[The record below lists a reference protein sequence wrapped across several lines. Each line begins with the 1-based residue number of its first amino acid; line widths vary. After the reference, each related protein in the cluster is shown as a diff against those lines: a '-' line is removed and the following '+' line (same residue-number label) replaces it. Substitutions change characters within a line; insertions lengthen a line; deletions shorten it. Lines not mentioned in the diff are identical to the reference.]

1 VFLIALILGIG
12 PLGSEGTGTWPAAAQ
27 EVPRPAVV
35 VAEISAEPATSPA
48 EFVGR
53 VEAIRSVDVR
63 ARVQGF
69 ITEVPFE
76 EGAAMRAGQVLF
88 VLDPAQYEAELASAE
103 AQLSRAR
110 ATAQEAERA
119 LGRNMEL
126 RRTNTVPQARVDE
139 AQAEF
144 DAARADVLAAEAMV
158 RLAQLNLSY
167 TRIEASIDGQIG
179 RALYTVG
186 ALVGPD
192 SGALARVVQLQP
204 LRVVFSVS
212 EGMVVDFRQAQLR
225 AGAAAPDLVFRLR
238 LPNGVVYDLPGRLDF
253 IASEVAP
260 DTGTVAVRVSFDNP
274 DGLLLPGQFVTMI
287 VAERDPERLPM
298 VPFSAVQRDRE
309 GPFVFVLGE
318 NEVVAQRRIEIGARL
333 SRGWSVASGL
343 AVGETVIVQGTQ
355 RLRDGVPVRAVRQDS
370 NGPPPPGSL
379 SPPGGG
385 R

>member
-1 VFLIALILGIG
+1 
-12 PLGSEGTGTWPAAAQ
+12 
-27 EVPRPAVV
+27 
-35 VAEISAEPATSPA
+35 
-48 EFVGR
+48 
-53 VEAIRSVDVR
+53 VEAIRSVDIR

-76 EGAAMRAGQVLF
+76 EGAAVRTGQVLF

-103 AQLSRAR
+103 AQLSRTR

-119 LGRNMEL
+119 LGRTVEL

-139 AQAEF
+139 AQAAF

-192 SGALARVVQLQP
+192 SGALARIVQLQP

-238 LPNGVVYDLPGRLDF
+238 LP
-253 IASEVAP
+253 SEVAP

-298 VPFSAVQRDRE
+298 VPFSAVQRDRA
-309 GPFVFVLGE
+309 GPYVFVLGE
-318 NEVVAQRRIEIGARL
+318 NEVVARRRIEIGARL

-370 NGPPPPGSL
+370 NGPPQPGSL
-379 SPPGGG
+379 SPLEGG